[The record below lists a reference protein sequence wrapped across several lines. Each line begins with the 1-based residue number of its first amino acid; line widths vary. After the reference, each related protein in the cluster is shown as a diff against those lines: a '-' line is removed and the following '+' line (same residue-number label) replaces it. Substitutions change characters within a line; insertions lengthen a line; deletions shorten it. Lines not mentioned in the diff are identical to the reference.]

1 MLLSQIERRVKK
13 ILPLT
18 GRKPTPAGSGEGQPQ
33 QTIMSIRTSLRDYAC
48 TVVALLAVLS
58 GTGTVLGQQESNIDL
73 WMAVPSDLSLAVT
86 QVAPALAVEQVA
98 PTDSALTSV
107 EQGQTP
113 LDEAFEFRQWR
124 LEKRRQ
130 ALKDTKFELNLRT
143 FYFDRS
149 DFSGAEKQ
157 AWAIGGWLGVK
168 TGYFLDHIAFGATV
182 YTSNPIYAP
191 DDRDGTLLLAPG
203 QNGYTVLGEFYAEL
217 RIVKDVGITVGAKGY
232 DTPFIN
238 RNDTRMT
245 PNTFEAIVLQGRT
258 ELGKSSSD
266 NNVTADGIGLSKDG
280 KEVAVPT
287 PTPAQDVAAIKYGL
301 GYFYKIKE
309 RNDSEF
315 VSMSEDAG
323 ADVERGVWAAG
334 ALYEKGKFSIGAIDY
349 YSEDIINIAYAESK
363 LEVPLADDWKLKF
376 AGQYVDQGSV
386 GDNALQGHSF
396 SGHQFG
402 LKVDLPIKKALFTAA
417 FTHAW
422 GTANLQNPWSGYP
435 GYTSVQV
442 QDFNRAGESAFLLR
456 AGYDFPWVDGLSAYA
471 LAVFGTDPD
480 LAGQFR
486 QNEFDFNLQWG
497 PKKGVLEGLSLRLRY
512 AVVQQF
518 GGDVNNL
525 TDFRAIC
532 NYVIKF

>member
-1 MLLSQIERRVKK
+1 MTR
-13 ILPLT
+13 
-18 GRKPTPAGSGEGQPQ
+18 
-33 QTIMSIRTSLRDYAC
+33 RTSLGEYAC
-48 TVVALLAVLS
+48 AATAFLAVLS
-58 GTGTVLGQQESNIDL
+58 GSDSVLGQQEKEIDI
-73 WMAVPSDLSLAVT
+73 WMAGPSDLSLAVT
-86 QVAPALAVEQVA
+86 QVPPVLTVTQVA
-98 PTDSALTSV
+98 PTDSALTST
-107 EQGQTP
+107 EQGAST
-113 LDEAFEFRQWR
+113 LDESFDFRQWQ

-130 ALKDTKFELNLRT
+130 ALKDTKFEFNLRS

-203 QNGYTVLGEFYAEL
+203 QNGYTILGEFYTEL

-245 PNTFEAIVLQGRT
+245 PNTFEAIVFQGRT
-258 ELGKSSSD
+258 KLDGSSD
-266 NNVTADGIGLSKDG
+266 GASTPTDGMSLSKDG
-280 KEVAVPT
+280 KEVAVPS
-287 PTPAQDVAAIKYGL
+287 PTPAEDVASIKYGA
-301 GYFYKIKE
+301 GYFYAIKA

-315 VSMSEDAG
+315 VSMAQAAG
-323 ADVERGVWAAG
+323 ADIQHGVWSAG
-334 ALYEKGKFSIGAIDY
+334 ALYEKGKFNIGAIEY
-349 YSEDIINIAYAESK
+349 YCDDVINIAYAQTGFE
-363 LEVPLADDWKLKF
+363 LPLATDWRLRF

-386 GDNALQGHSF
+386 GENLLQGHSF

-402 LKVDLPIKKALFTAA
+402 VKVELPIKKALFTAA
-417 FTHAW
+417 FTQTW
-422 GTANLQNPWSGYP
+422 GNTTMQNPWSGYP

-442 QDFNRAGESAFLLR
+442 QDFDRAGEGAFLLR
-456 AGYDFPWVDGLSAYA
+456 AGCDFPWVDGLSAYA
-471 LAVFGTDPD
+471 LAVFGTQPD
-480 LAGQFR
+480 QAGQYR

-497 PKKGVLEGLSLRLRY
+497 PQKGVLEGLSLRLRY

-518 GGDVNNL
+518 GGNVDNL

>member
-1 MLLSQIERRVKK
+1 MK
-13 ILPLT
+13 
-18 GRKPTPAGSGEGQPQ
+18 
-33 QTIMSIRTSLRDYAC
+33 IRTSLGECGRAA
-48 TVVALLAVLS
+48 VASLVIMS
-58 GTGTVLGQQESNIDL
+58 GADSAFGQQEKEIDV
-73 WMAVPSDLSLAVT
+73 WMAAPSDLTLAVT
-86 QVAPALAVEQVA
+86 QVPPVLTVTQVA
-98 PTDSALTSV
+98 PTDSALTST
-107 EQGQTP
+107 EQGRTP
-113 LDEAFEFRQWR
+113 LDESFEFRQWR
-124 LEKRRQ
+124 LERRRQ
-130 ALKDTKFELNLRT
+130 ALKDTKFEFNFRT
-143 FYFDRS
+143 FYLDRS
-149 DFSGAEKQ
+149 QFSGAESQ

-258 ELGKSSSD
+258 ELGKSNSD
-266 NNVTADGIGLSKDG
+266 DNVTADGIGLSKDG

-309 RNDSEF
+309 RNDSVF

-349 YSEDIINIAYAESK
+349 YSDDIINIAYAESK
-363 LEVPLADDWKLKF
+363 VQVPLSSDWRPKF

-422 GTANLQNPWSGYP
+422 GNANLQNPWSGYP
-435 GYTSVQV
+435 
-442 QDFNRAGESAFLLR
+442 
-456 AGYDFPWVDGLSAYA
+456 
-471 LAVFGTDPD
+471 
-480 LAGQFR
+480 
-486 QNEFDFNLQWG
+486 
-497 PKKGVLEGLSLRLRY
+497 
-512 AVVQQF
+512 
-518 GGDVNNL
+518 
-525 TDFRAIC
+525 
-532 NYVIKF
+532 

>member
-1 MLLSQIERRVKK
+1 MK
-13 ILPLT
+13 
-18 GRKPTPAGSGEGQPQ
+18 
-33 QTIMSIRTSLRDYAC
+33 IRTSLGEHGRAA
-48 TVVALLAVLS
+48 VALLVIMS
-58 GTGTVLGQQESNIDL
+58 GADFVLGQQEGEIDV
-73 WMAVPSDLSLAVT
+73 WMAAPSDLTLAVT
-86 QVAPALAVEQVA
+86 QVAPVLTVTQVA
-98 PTDSALTSV
+98 PTDSALTST
-107 EQGQTP
+107 EQGATP
-113 LDEAFEFRQWR
+113 LDESFEFRQWR
-124 LEKRRQ
+124 LEERRQ
-130 ALKDTKFELNLRT
+130 ALKDTKFEFNLRT

-149 DFSGAEKQ
+149 DFNGSEKQ

-217 RIVKDVGITVGAKGY
+217 RIIKDLGITVGAKGY

-258 ELGKSSSD
+258 KLGTSSGD
-266 NNVTADGIGLSKDG
+266 DDVTADGMGPSKDG
-280 KEVAVPT
+280 KQVAVPA
-287 PTPAQDVAAIKYGL
+287 PTPAEDVASIKYGL

-315 VSMSEDAG
+315 VSMAEDAG
-323 ADVERGVWAAG
+323 ADVERGVWSAG
-334 ALYEKGKFSIGAIDY
+334 ALYEKGKFSIGAIEY
-349 YSEDIINIAYAESK
+349 YCDDVINIAYAESK
-363 LEVPLADDWKLKF
+363 LEVRLADDWKPKF

-386 GDNALQGHSF
+386 GDNLLQGHSF

-402 LKVDLPIKKALFTAA
+402 LKVDLPVRNALFTAA

-480 LAGQFR
+480 SASQYR

-518 GGDVNNL
+518 GGDVHNL

>member
-1 MLLSQIERRVKK
+1 MKIQISLGEY
-13 ILPLT
+13 
-18 GRKPTPAGSGEGQPQ
+18 GRA
-33 QTIMSIRTSLRDYAC
+33 A
-48 TVVALLAVLS
+48 VALLVIMS
-58 GTGTVLGQQESNIDL
+58 GAESALGQQEKEIDV
-73 WMAVPSDLSLAVT
+73 WMAAPSDLTLAVT
-86 QVAPALAVEQVA
+86 QVPPVLAVEQVP

-113 LDEAFEFRQWR
+113 LDQTFDWRQWR

-130 ALKDTKFELNLRT
+130 ALKDTKFEFNFRT

-217 RIVKDVGITVGAKGY
+217 RIVEDVGITVGAKGY

-258 ELGKSSSD
+258 ELGNSSSD
-266 NNVTADGIGLSKDG
+266 ASVTADGIGLSKDG

-315 VSMSEDAG
+315 VSMAEDAG

-349 YSEDIINIAYAESK
+349 YSQDIINIAYAESK

-386 GDNALQGHSF
+386 GDNLLQDHSF

-402 LKVDLPIKKALFTAA
+402 VKVELPIRKALFTAG

-422 GTANLQNPWSGYP
+422 GNANLQNPWSGYP

-480 LAGQFR
+480 QAGQYR

-518 GGDVNNL
+518 GGNVNNL

>member
-1 MLLSQIERRVKK
+1 
-13 ILPLT
+13 
-18 GRKPTPAGSGEGQPQ
+18 
-33 QTIMSIRTSLRDYAC
+33 MSIRPSLRDYAC
-48 TVVALLAVLS
+48 TAVALLAVLS
-58 GTGTVLGQQESNIDL
+58 GRGTAFSQQENNVDI
-73 WMAVPSDLSLAVT
+73 WMAAPSDLTLAVT
-86 QVAPALAVEQVA
+86 QVPPVLTVTQVA
-98 PTDSALTSV
+98 PTDSALTST
-107 EQGQTP
+107 EQGHTTLQESFDF
-113 LDEAFEFRQWR
+113 LQWQ
-124 LEKRRQ
+124 LERRRQ
-130 ALKDTKFELNLRT
+130 ALKDTKFEFNLRS

-149 DFSGAEKQ
+149 DFNRSEKQ
-157 AWAIGGWLGVK
+157 AWAIGGCLGVR
-168 TGYFLDHIAFGATV
+168 TGYFLEHVALAATV

-191 DDRDGTLLLAPG
+191 DDRDGTGLLAPG

-258 ELGKSSSD
+258 KLGTSSSD
-266 NNVTADGIGLSKDG
+266 TTVTDDGVGLSKDG
-280 KEVAVPT
+280 KEAAVST
-287 PTPAQDVAAIKYGL
+287 PTPAQDVASIKYGL
-301 GYFYKIKE
+301 GYFYAIKE

-315 VSMSEDAG
+315 VSMAQDAG
-323 ADVERGVWAAG
+323 ADVQHGVWSAG
-334 ALYEKGKFSIGAIDY
+334 ALYEKGKFNIGAIEY
-349 YSEDIINIAYAESK
+349 YCDDVINIAYAQTGFE
-363 LEVPLADDWKLKF
+363 LPLATDWRLRF
-376 AGQYVDQGSV
+376 AGQYVDQGSI
-386 GDNALQGHSF
+386 GENLLQGHSF

-402 LKVDLPIKKALFTAA
+402 AKVELPIRNALFTAA

-422 GTANLQNPWSGYP
+422 GNTTMQNPWSGYP

-442 QDFNRAGESAFLLR
+442 QDFDRAGESAFLLR

-480 LAGQFR
+480 QAGQFR

-518 GGDVNNL
+518 GGNVDNL

>member
-1 MLLSQIERRVKK
+1 MKK
-13 ILPLT
+13 
-18 GRKPTPAGSGEGQPQ
+18 
-33 QTIMSIRTSLRDYAC
+33 RTSFGEYAC
-48 TVVALLAVLS
+48 AVAAVFTVFSSAETA
-58 GTGTVLGQQESNIDL
+58 LGQRESEIDP
-73 WMAVPSDLSLAVT
+73 WMVAAPSDLSLAVT
-86 QVAPALAVEQVA
+86 QVAPSLAVEQVA
-98 PTDSALTSV
+98 PEDSALTSV
-107 EQGQTP
+107 EEGRTELDQSFPLPQG
-113 LDEAFEFRQWR
+113 R
-124 LEKRRQ
+124 LEKQRPLLA
-130 ALKDTKFELNLRT
+130 ALKETTFEFNFRT

-149 DFSGAEKQ
+149 DFNGAEKQ

-238 RNDTRMT
+238 RNDVRMT

-258 ELGKSSSD
+258 KLSTSSSD
-266 NNVTADGIGLSKDG
+266 DASTPTDGGIGLSKDG
-280 KEVAVPT
+280 KEVAVPAPA
-287 PTPAQDVAAIKYGL
+287 PTQDVASIKYGL
-301 GYFYKIKE
+301 GYFYAIKE

-315 VSMSEDAG
+315 VSMAQDAG
-323 ADVERGVWAAG
+323 ADIQHGVWSAG
-334 ALYEKGKFSIGAIDY
+334 ALYEKGKFNIGAIEY
-349 YSEDIINIAYAESK
+349 YCEDVINIAYAQTGFE
-363 LEVPLADDWKLKF
+363 LPLATDWRLRF

-386 GDNALQGHSF
+386 GENLLQGHSF

-402 LKVDLPIKKALFTAA
+402 VKVELPIRKALFTAA
-417 FTHAW
+417 FTQAW

-442 QDFNRAGESAFLLR
+442 QDFDRGGESAFLLR

-480 LAGQFR
+480 QAGQFR

-497 PKKGVLEGLSLRLRY
+497 PKKGVLEGLSRSEEH
-512 AVVQQF
+512 
-518 GGDVNNL
+518 
-525 TDFRAIC
+525 TSE
-532 NYVIKF
+532 

>member
-1 MLLSQIERRVKK
+1 ML
-13 ILPLT
+13 
-18 GRKPTPAGSGEGQPQ
+18 AGSGEGQPQ
-33 QTIMSIRTSLRDYAC
+33 QTLMSTRASLRDYAC
-48 TVVALLAVLS
+48 TAVALL
-58 GTGTVLGQQESNIDL
+58 TVLGGAETTVGQQEREIDV
-73 WMAVPSDLSLAVT
+73 WNAGPSDLTLAVT
-86 QVAPALAVEQVA
+86 QVPPVLTVTQVE
-98 PTDSALTSV
+98 PTDSALTST

-113 LDEAFEFRQWR
+113 LDESFEFRQWR
-124 LEKRRQ
+124 LESRRQ
-130 ALKDTKFELNLRT
+130 ALKDTKFEFNLRS

-149 DFSGAEKQ
+149 DFNGAEKQ

-203 QNGYTVLGEFYAEL
+203 QNGLTDLGEFYAEL
-217 RIVKDVGITVGAKGY
+217 RIVKDVGVTVGAKGY

-258 ELGKSSSD
+258 KLGPSSSAAA
-266 NNVTADGIGLSKDG
+266 VTDDGVGLSKDG

-287 PTPAQDVAAIKYGL
+287 PIPAADVAAIKYGL

-315 VSMSEDAG
+315 VWMSEDAG

-334 ALYEKGKFSIGAIDY
+334 ALYEKGKFSIGAIEY

-456 AGYDFPWVDGLSAYA
+456 AGYDFPWVDGLSAYG

-480 LAGQFR
+480 SATQFR
-486 QNEFDFNLQWG
+486 QNEFDSNLQWA
-497 PKKGVLEGLSLRLRY
+497 PTKGVLKGLSLRLRY
-512 AVVQQF
+512 GVVQQF
-518 GGDVNNL
+518 GGDVHNL

>member
-1 MLLSQIERRVKK
+1 M
-13 ILPLT
+13 
-18 GRKPTPAGSGEGQPQ
+18 PAGSGEGQPH
-33 QTIMSIRTSLRDYAC
+33 QTIMSMRTSLRDYAC
-48 TVVALLAVLS
+48 TAVTLAVLS
-58 GTGTVLGQQESNIDL
+58 GTGTVLSQQEREIDL
-73 WMAVPSDLSLAVT
+73 WKAAPSDLSLAVT

-107 EQGQTP
+107 EEGHTE
-113 LDEAFEFRQWR
+113 LDESFDYRQWR

-130 ALKDTKFELNLRT
+130 ALKDTKFEFNFRT
-143 FYFDRS
+143 FYLDRDKFD
-149 DFSGAEKQ
+149 DAESQ

-168 TGYFLDHIAFGATV
+168 SGYFLDHIAFGATV

-245 PNTFEAIVLQGRT
+245 PNTFEAVVLQGRT
-258 ELGKSSSD
+258 ELGTSSSD
-266 NNVTADGIGLSKDG
+266 DNVTADGVGLSKDG
-280 KEVAVPT
+280 KEVAPPA
-287 PTPAQDVAAIKYGL
+287 PTPAQDVAAIKYRL

-309 RNDSEF
+309 RNGTHF
-315 VSMSEDAG
+315 VSMAEDAG

-349 YSEDIINIAYAESK
+349 YSQDIINIAYGESK
-363 LEVPLADDWKLKF
+363 LELPLADDWKVKF
-376 AGQYVDQGSV
+376 AGQYVDQASV
-386 GDNALQGHSF
+386 GENLLQDHSF

-402 LKVDLPIKKALFTAA
+402 LKVELPIGKALFTTA

-422 GTANLQNPWSGYP
+422 GNANLQNPWSGYP

-480 LAGQFR
+480 SASQYR

-497 PKKGVLEGLSLRLRY
+497 PKEGVLKGLSLRLRY

-518 GGDVNNL
+518 GGDVDNL